1 MLVKNSNNI
10 NKTNNNLALNSNLW
24 TQKNTTYDK
33 QTNPD
38 PGFEK
43 VHKCGYVKPVN
54 GNSTLS
60 ILIIG
65 Y

>member
-1 MLVKNSNNI
+1 M
-10 NKTNNNLALNSNLW
+10 
-24 TQKNTTYDK
+24 TYDK

>member
-10 NKTNNNLALNSNLW
+10 NKTINNLAFKIFEHK
-24 TQKNTTYDK
+24 KNTTYDK

-38 PGFEK
+38 PGFGK